1 MNILSKWLAGPKF
14 FSEDQIFP
22 PAIVLAGI
30 NFLAKAYPHFS
41 GEEVIPKQIS
51 GEGVSP
57 ERTGEGV
64 SPERL
69 ARAYP
74 RSELEI
80 TFLEWQRGDLIFFG
94 EEQFSFF

>member
-51 GEGVSP
+51 GEGVTP

-64 SPERL
+64 SPERM
-69 ARAYP
+69 AVFF
-74 RSELEI
+74 LEI